1 MGIVSWLVLG
11 TIIGFIT
18 NWLVPGKFPGGVPG
32 TIAGGAA
39 GAFLGGAV
47 FSLLAG
53 RGVSG
58 FDGVSLLIA
67 FAGAAV
73 LLTVIRKAGQAEPRA
88 S

>member
-1 MGIVSWLVLG
+1 MGIMSWIVLG
-11 TIIGFIT
+11 TIIGFAT
-18 NWLVPGKFPGGVPG
+18 NSLVPGKFPGGLLG

-47 FSLLAG
+47 FSLIAH

-58 FDGVSLLIA
+58 FDAVSLLIA
-67 FAGAAV
+67 FAGAAA